1 MWKRV
6 HQSRF
11 GLARI
16 EADQY
21 WDKRWIPWSK
31 ALYPQQFRPIGRVGG
46 RYEIPPQFPPL
57 PLARRSERNGSAPI
71 SLVKPVERDH
81 AGLRP
86 GIVRPVEQ
94 AGLDPVGGDEIE
106 EGDAGF
112 LVAESGFENHR
123 QTRDGRSDQFSRVR
137 RRDGQ
142 ADRLGGGVLAIRWF
156 ERVDVD
162 ETAMLAVARF
172 CRRIFS
178 AARDMK
184 VETASSSS
192 WRVSTGRPKERD
204 TKRLLRSGV
213 TS

>member
-21 WDKRWIPWSK
+21 WDQRWIPWSK

-106 EGDAGF
+106 DGDAGF
-112 LVAESGFENHR
+112 LVAESGLKIIAR
-123 QTRDGRSDQFSRVR
+123 PAT
-137 RRDGQ
+137 
-142 ADRLGGGVLAIRWF
+142 AAAISF
-156 ERVDVD
+156 PVS
-162 ETAMLAVARF
+162 AVATG
-172 CRRIFS
+172 RRIALEAVYWRSVGLNGLMWTRRQCWRSRGS
-178 AARDMK
+178 ADAFFPPPA
-184 VETASSSS
+184 T
-192 WRVSTGRPKERD
+192 
-204 TKRLLRSGV
+204 
-213 TS
+213 